1 MKIKFN
7 PEQLQKAVD
16 TAIARHEAKNISFRN
31 KSIYFP
37 QKKNEFGIPNEYA
50 PHLIGVLGEMAWAT
64 VKGVPIDEKIY
75 KVRDK
80 GEDFRGVEIKTVT
93 YFGRGEPELKVK
105 VKEFHKKHP
114 QVYVLMRVDPNTLE
128 VELLGKI
135 SRKKFDDL
143 KKVKRYGAKLPDNY
157 IVPLSLMDEIK
168 LKNPKNL
175 ENLDN

>member
-7 PEQLQKAVD
+7 KEQIQKAVE
-16 TAIARHEAKNISFRN
+16 TAIARHEAKHVSFRN
-31 KSIYFP
+31 KNIYFP
-37 QKKNEFGIPNEYA
+37 HKKNEFGIPNEYA

-64 VKGVPIDEKIY
+64 VKGVPIDENIY

-93 YFGRGEPELKVK
+93 YFGKGEPELKVQ

-114 QVYVLMRVDPNTLE
+114 QLYVLMRVDPNTLE

-135 SRKKFDDL
+135 TRKKFDTL
-143 KKVKRYGAKLPDNY
+143 KKKKRYGAKLPENF
-157 IVPLSLMDEIK
+157 IVPLSQMDEIK
-168 LKNPKNL
+168 LRQPKISK
-175 ENLDN
+175 EE

>member
-7 PEQLQKAVD
+7 QEQIKKAVD

-37 QKKNEFGIPNEYA
+37 EKRNEFGIPNEYA

-64 VKGVPIDEKIY
+64 VKGIPIDEKIY

-80 GEDFRGVEIKTVT
+80 GEDFKGVEIKTVT
-93 YFGRGEPELKVK
+93 YFGKGEPELKVK
-105 VKEFHKKHP
+105 VQEFNKKHP
-114 QVYVLMRVDPNTLE
+114 SVYVLMRVDPNTLE

-135 SRKKFDDL
+135 TREKFNAIKIRKK
-143 KKVKRYGAKLPDNY
+143 YGEKLPENFV
-157 IVPLSLMDEIK
+157 VPMSKLDDIK
-168 LKNPKNL
+168 LRYPKNM
-175 ENLDN
+175 

>member
-7 PEQLQKAVD
+7 QEQIKKAVD

-37 QKKNEFGIPNEYA
+37 EKRNEFGIPNEYA

-64 VKGVPIDEKIY
+64 VKGIPIDEKIY

-80 GEDFRGVEIKTVT
+80 GEDFKGVEIKTVT
-93 YFGRGEPELKVK
+93 YFGKGEPELKVK
-105 VKEFHKKHP
+105 VQEFNKKHP
-114 QVYVLMRVDPNTLE
+114 SVYVLMRVDPNTLE

-135 SRKKFDDL
+135 TREKFNAIKIRKK
-143 KKVKRYGAKLPDNY
+143 YGEKQTPGPTTLLN
-157 IVPLSLMDEIK
+157 ILLRIW
-168 LKNPKNL
+168 NFN
-175 ENLDN
+175 